1 MLLIAV
7 WFVVS
12 ALMGKTQLGN
22 SDQNQQNILIAK
34 EQLNAIEKELAE
46 GDLNESE
53 YLQRKDELQKALVSN
68 VEESEANKSQLVVPK
83 YALLSVLIIIPLVS
97 IPVYNYIG
105 SSEAITATSQHAKS
119 KSSTTTDQH
128 APNMSDS
135 MDNLIQKLA
144 NKLEQNPDNIKGWQM
159 LGRSYMSMNR
169 YNEAADVY
177 AKLYSLVGDDT
188 SVLLAYADALAM
200 SRDGRIS
207 GMPFQLVMTALK
219 KEPNNT
225 TALWLAGLG
234 HSEQSEFK
242 KAIKSWEKLLPF
254 LAGNKQSENK
264 IRSLIAQANSQ
275 LSGKPIAQVIET
287 PVKKNTTTSAFI
299 NVTVSLSAQ
308 FKDKVSPDD
317 VVFIYAKASQGPPMP
332 LAAARKRVSDLPVT
346 VRLDDSM
353 AMMPQMKLSAFS
365 MVTVGA
371 RISKSGSAI
380 GQSGDLQG
388 VIESIVL
395 DGSKNIEIEINTV
408 K

>member
-1 MLLIAV
+1 
-7 WFVVS
+7 
-12 ALMGKTQLGN
+12 MG
-22 SDQNQQNILIAK
+22 
-34 EQLNAIEKELAE
+34 
-46 GDLNESE
+46 
-53 YLQRKDELQKALVSN
+53 DE
-68 VEESEANKSQLVVPK
+68 
-83 YALLSVLIIIPLVS
+83 
-97 IPVYNYIG
+97 
-105 SSEAITATSQHAKS
+105 
-119 KSSTTTDQH
+119 
-128 APNMSDS
+128 
-135 MDNLIQKLA
+135 
-144 NKLEQNPDNIKGWQM
+144 
-159 LGRSYMSMNR
+159 
-169 YNEAADVY
+169 
-177 AKLYSLVGDDT
+177 T
-188 SVLLAYADALAM
+188 SVILAYADALAM

-242 KAIKSWEKLLPF
+242 EAIKSWQKLLPL

-275 LSGKPIAQVIET
+275 LSGKPVAQVIEP